1 MSPVQF
7 SSQFSLLRNFLS
19 LKENL
24 SSKQKLLESL
34 LKFPVQFRG
43 GAGDNQIITCSLA
56 AAAVYVVEKKLNCN
70 YIYTAHLV
78 IRQDIE
84 NEHLG
89 SRQCLIRSRTPVSLL
104 PSVFSHK
111 EDTFPYRP
119 RTRRGGSRIV
129 EGGGGDSKARAF

>member
-56 AAAVYVVEKKLNCN
+56 AAAVYAPKQ
-70 YIYTAHLV
+70 YF
-78 IRQDIE
+78 
-84 NEHLG
+84 
-89 SRQCLIRSRTPVSLL
+89 RSRLQREFNKQRL
-104 PSVFSHK
+104 
-111 EDTFPYRP
+111 
-119 RTRRGGSRIV
+119 GGV
-129 EGGGGDSKARAF
+129 LSKKS